1 MKFPPQIYIISFVIF
16 LHCCEKDAI
25 NYEKEDL
32 LTDLNKMKLDMCYA
46 APEYLN
52 SPHFFQVLGNILNR
66 HISPQDYNEYE
77 WCKKIIDIFRDPNY
91 KT

>member
-1 MKFPPQIYIISFVIF
+1 MRNICVVTGDIYKIAAR
-16 LHCCEKDAI
+16 HNNAI

-52 SPHFFQVLGNILNR
+52 SPHFFKVLGYILSK
-66 HISPQDYNEYE
+66 HISREDCENIE
-77 WCKKIIDIFRDPNY
+77 WCNEIIKIFKDQ
-91 KT
+91 